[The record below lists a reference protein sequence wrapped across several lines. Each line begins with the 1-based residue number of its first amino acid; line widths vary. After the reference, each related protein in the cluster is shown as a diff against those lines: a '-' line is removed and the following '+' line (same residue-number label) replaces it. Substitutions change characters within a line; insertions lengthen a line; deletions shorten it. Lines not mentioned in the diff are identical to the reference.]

1 MADDSARVEDDGT
14 VFTAR
19 ERQGLFGKSN
29 DDVSVNRLAFRYV
42 FVPWD
47 ASCAMEQKVM
57 VIPREREMECLLD
70 YLRDHFRRR
79 GAIDGAHARD
89 VGKQKEILKAQLEG
103 ERGAEAKTYSDEMM
117 EKALDMQMAQ
127 PVALLPGSKKTG
139 FVHVNMY
146 VDDRGISKGLPVN
159 ERASLLAAAAGS
171 PQRVMGDAFIARIFD
186 DDNDFKRLDFTID
199 ECSSDAAWMKRAKS
213 LALEREA
220 SIGDVQAT
228 MAELSGKGAVDLSAG
243 ALSARDTSGTSA
255 SAMKDLPEHL
265 RPGPHQDFEWTQDE
279 DEVTLK
285 VRVPAGTSKADV
297 SCVFGPGSQK
307 MSLKIATL
315 GDVPGKS
322 MRVIDNEGDVDLLF
336 QEIIPD
342 ECSWSL
348 VTDAGERAFEA
359 SLPKRRPDERWATF
373 LRRGGPP
380 ETPSS

>member
-1 MADDSARVEDDGT
+1 MDGADTDTDTDDDDGGAR
-14 VFTAR
+14 TAR
-19 ERQGLFGKSN
+19 ERMGLLGASN
-29 DDVSVNRLAFRYV
+29 DDASVNRLAFRYV

-47 ASCAMEQKVM
+47 ASAAMEQKVM

-70 YLRDHFRRR
+70 HLRDHFRRR
-79 GAIDGAHARD
+79 GAIDGAHASD
-89 VGKQKEILKAQLEG
+89 AGKQKEILKAQLEG
-103 ERGAEAKTYSDEMM
+103 EAKTTYSDEMM
-117 EKALDMQMAQ
+117 ERALDMQMAQ

-186 DDNDFKRLDFTID
+186 DDNDFKRLDFTLD
-199 ECSSDAAWMKRAKS
+199 ECSSDAAWMKRAKA
-213 LALEREA
+213 LALDREA

-228 MAELSGKGAVDLSAG
+228 MAELSGKGAVDLSA
-243 ALSARDTSGTSA
+243 RDAPATSA

-285 VRVPAGTSKADV
+285 VRVPERTAKADV
-297 SCVFGPGSQK
+297 TCVFGPGSQK

-315 GDVPGKS
+315 GDVQGKS
-322 MRVIDNEGDVDLLF
+322 MRIIDNEGDVDLLF

-348 VTDAGERAFEA
+348 VTNDGERAFEA
-359 SLPKRRPDERWATF
+359 SLAKRRPDERWTTF